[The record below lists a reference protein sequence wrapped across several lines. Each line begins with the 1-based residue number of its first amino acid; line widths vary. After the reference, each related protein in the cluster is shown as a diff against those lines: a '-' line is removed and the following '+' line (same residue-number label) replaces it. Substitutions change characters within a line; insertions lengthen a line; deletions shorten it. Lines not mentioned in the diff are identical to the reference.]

1 MEQATTSKVVS
12 VTREANGVA
21 LIHLNRPPANSY
33 DRGLIDDLNAAIDEI
48 RFDESIGAAI
58 LMSDLPK
65 FFSAGADIN
74 MFRTVSSKARAM
86 TILHMHEVLLKMEH
100 TPKVFIAAIGGHC
113 LGGGL
118 EIALATDFRFAAEGE
133 YRLGVPEVTLGLLP
147 GNGGTQRLPRLI
159 GRQKAMELLL
169 TGKPLDPTTATALGV
184 VDRLVAPDRLL
195 PDAIAFAASLT
206 AGPTLAIG
214 EIKLVAKQGLEMA
227 LKAAWPSSGP
237 ESSGFS
243 KPRTPKRASPPSRRN
258 ASPPGKANK
267 LRAHTFTYAPRRPGR
282 LSARLGS
289 RDFPR
294 VIFLRPAVRIG

>member
-1 MEQATTSKVVS
+1 MEEATTSARVVS
-12 VTREANGVA
+12 VSKEQGGVA

-33 DRGLIDDLNAAIDEI
+33 DRGFINDLNAAIDEI
-48 RFDESIGAAI
+48 RFDESIGAAV

-74 MFRTVSSKARAM
+74 MFRTVTSKARAM

-159 GRQKAMELLL
+159 GRQKAMELLV
-169 TGKPLDPTTATALGV
+169 TGKPLDPGTAKALGV
-184 VDRLVAPDRLL
+184 VDRLGSPDQLL
-195 PDAIAFAASLT
+195 PEAVGFAASLA

-214 EIKLVAKQGLEMA
+214 EIKLVAKQGLEMSLESGLA
-227 LKAAWPSSGP
+227 LEREGIFRLFETRDAKEGLSPFA
-237 ESSGFS
+237 EKR
-243 KPRTPKRASPPSRRN
+243 KP
-258 ASPPGKANK
+258 
-267 LRAHTFTYAPRRPGR
+267 TFKGE
-282 LSARLGS
+282 
-289 RDFPR
+289 
-294 VIFLRPAVRIG
+294 

>member
-1 MEQATTSKVVS
+1 MEQATSSKVVS
-12 VTREANGVA
+12 VTRESNGVA

-33 DRGLIDDLNAAIDEI
+33 DRGLIDDLNVAIDEI
-48 RFDESIGAAI
+48 RFDESIGAAV

-74 MFRTVSSKARAM
+74 MFRTVSPKARAM

-169 TGKPLDPTTATALGV
+169 TGKPLDPKTAASLGI
-184 VDRLVAPDRLL
+184 VDRLVAADRLL
-195 PDAIAFAASLT
+195 PEAVGLVARPS
-206 AGPTLAIG
+206 AGPTPAIREIQLAPQPGLAMSLESGLALEREGIFRLFETADAKEGLAAFAEKRKPSWKG
-214 EIKLVAKQGLEMA
+214 E
-227 LKAAWPSSGP
+227 
-237 ESSGFS
+237 
-243 KPRTPKRASPPSRRN
+243 
-258 ASPPGKANK
+258 
-267 LRAHTFTYAPRRPGR
+267 
-282 LSARLGS
+282 
-289 RDFPR
+289 
-294 VIFLRPAVRIG
+294 

>member
-1 MEQATTSKVVS
+1 MEQATSSKVVS
-12 VTREANGVA
+12 VTREGNGVA
-21 LIHLNRPPANSY
+21 FIHLNRPPANSY
-33 DRGLIDDLNAAIDEI
+33 DRGLIDDLDAAIDEI
-48 RFDESIGAAI
+48 RFDESIGAAV

-159 GRQKAMELLL
+159 GRQKAMELLV
-169 TGKPLDPTTATALGV
+169 TGKPLDPKTAAALGV

-195 PDAIAFAASLT
+195 PEAVAFAATLA
-206 AGPTLAIG
+206 AGPTVAI
-214 EIKLVAKQGLEMA
+214 A
-227 LKAAWPSSGP
+227 
-237 ESSGFS
+237 
-243 KPRTPKRASPPSRRN
+243 T
-258 ASPPGKANK
+258 
-267 LRAHTFTYAPRRPGR
+267 
-282 LSARLGS
+282 
-289 RDFPR
+289 
-294 VIFLRPAVRIG
+294 RPALCQNATSSAAVIWRAGYATESPTADVAIRTL

>member
-12 VTREANGVA
+12 VTREPNGVA

-33 DRGLIDDLNAAIDEI
+33 DRGLIDDLNAAVDEI
-48 RFDESIGAAI
+48 RFDESIGAAV

-169 TGKPLDPTTATALGV
+169 TGKPLDPKSAAALGV
-184 VDRLVAPDRLL
+184 VDRLVPPDQVLSE
-195 PDAIAFAASLT
+195 AIAFAATL
-206 AGPTLAIG
+206 AKGPTLAIG
-214 EIKLVAKQGLEMA
+214 EIKLVAKQGLEMPLESA
-227 LKAAWPSSGP
+227 LGLEREGIFRLFETADAKEGLGAFA
-237 ESSGFS
+237 EKR
-243 KPRTPKRASPPSRRN
+243 KPVWK
-258 ASPPGKANK
+258 GE
-267 LRAHTFTYAPRRPGR
+267 
-282 LSARLGS
+282 
-289 RDFPR
+289 
-294 VIFLRPAVRIG
+294 

>member
-12 VTREANGVA
+12 VTREGNGVA

-48 RFDESIGAAI
+48 RFDESIGAAV
-58 LMSDLPK
+58 LTSDLPK

-100 TPKVFIAAIGGHC
+100 TPKGFIAAIGGHC

-118 EIALATDFRFAAEGE
+118 GVALAPDFRFAAEGE

-169 TGKPLDPTTATALGV
+169 PGKPLDPKSAAGLGII
-184 VDRLVAPDRLL
+184 DRLVAPDRLL
-195 PDAIAFAASLT
+195 PEAIAFAA
-206 AGPTLAIG
+206 TLAGRPNRAIRG
-214 EIKLVAKQGLEMA
+214 EKPVAEH
-227 LKAAWPSSGP
+227 
-237 ESSGFS
+237 
-243 KPRTPKRASPPSRRN
+243 RRDME
-258 ASPPGKANK
+258 P
-267 LRAHTFTYAPRRPGR
+267 
-282 LSARLGS
+282 
-289 RDFPR
+289 
-294 VIFLRPAVRIG
+294 

>member
-1 MEQATTSKVVS
+1 MEQTATSATVVS
-12 VTREANGVA
+12 VTREGDGVA

-33 DRGLIDDLNAAIDEI
+33 DRGFINDLNAAIDEI
-48 RFDESIGAAI
+48 RFDESIGAAV

-74 MFRTVSSKARAM
+74 MFRTVTSKARAM

-118 EIALATDFRFAAEGE
+118 EIALAADFRFAAEGE

-169 TGKPLDPTTATALGV
+169 TGKPMDPKSAAGLGI
-184 VDRLVAPDRLL
+184 VDRLVAPDQLL
-195 PDAIAFAASLT
+195 PEAIAFAATL
-206 AGPTLAIG
+206 AGGPRGAIG
-214 EIKLVAKQGLEMA
+214 EIKLVAKQGLEMSLESA
-227 LKAAWPSSGP
+227 LALERGGISRLFETADAKEGLAAFAEKRKPSWKG
-237 ESSGFS
+237 E
-243 KPRTPKRASPPSRRN
+243 
-258 ASPPGKANK
+258 
-267 LRAHTFTYAPRRPGR
+267 
-282 LSARLGS
+282 
-289 RDFPR
+289 
-294 VIFLRPAVRIG
+294 

>member
-12 VTREANGVA
+12 VTREGNGVA

-48 RFDESIGAAI
+48 RFDESISAAV

-133 YRLGVPEVTLGLLP
+133 YRLRGPGVHLRPLAGD
-147 GNGGTQRLPRLI
+147 GGTQRLPRLI

-169 TGKPLDPTTATALGV
+169 TGKPLDPKSAAGLGV
-184 VDRLVAPDRLL
+184 ADRLVSPDQVL
-195 PDAIAFAASLT
+195 P
-206 AGPTLAIG
+206 AG
-214 EIKLVAKQGLEMA
+214 V
-227 LKAAWPSSGP
+227 
-237 ESSGFS
+237 
-243 KPRTPKRASPPSRRN
+243 
-258 ASPPGKANK
+258 
-267 LRAHTFTYAPRRPGR
+267 
-282 LSARLGS
+282 
-289 RDFPR
+289 
-294 VIFLRPAVRIG
+294 

>member
-1 MEQATTSKVVS
+1 MEQATTSTRVVS
-12 VTREANGVA
+12 VSREHDGVA

-33 DRGLIDDLNAAIDEI
+33 DRGLIDDLYAAIDEI
-48 RFDESIGAAI
+48 RFDESVGAAV

-100 TPKVFIAAIGGHC
+100 SPKLFIAAIGGHC

-169 TGKPLDPTTATALGV
+169 TGKPLDPKTAAALGM
-184 VDRLVAPDRLL
+184 VDRLVAPDQLL
-195 PDAIAFAASLT
+195 PEAMAFAATL
-206 AGPTLAIG
+206 AGGPRAAIG
-214 EIKLVAKQGLEMA
+214 EIKLGAEEGLEMSLQSA
-227 LKAAWPSSGP
+227 LSLEREGIFPLFG
-237 ESSGFS
+237 
-243 KPRTPKRASPPSRRN
+243 T
-258 ASPPGKANK
+258 
-267 LRAHTFTYAPRRPGR
+267 APAQKG
-282 LSARLGS
+282 LAR
-289 RDFPR
+289 
-294 VIFLRPAVRIG
+294 